1 MNGTVAFPIFLLQF
15 DKEQL
20 CIGCFHTSYRLFAK
34 CFLRKQ
40 SLHCN
45 ISLFR
50 TLPYSCL
57 CFQISV
63 YQFTDSLCPSTIFTS
78 SSKSVFTCFSNSRR
92 ERHGFLPFGSLSVGS
107 SFQLYT
113 KCGFPSI
120 WYLYW
125 YFLSALTLSP
135 GLNTLRLESRLV
147 CPPSCLCHYTRL
159 LSSGWLCR
167 YLSKATRRISLR
179 SP

>member
-63 YQFTDSLCPSTIFTS
+63 YQFTDSHL
-78 SSKSVFTCFSNSRR
+78 SVHDIYKQFQICVYLFSNSRR
-92 ERHGFLPFGSLSVGS
+92 ERHGLFTLWKFIRSS

-120 WYLYW
+120 SIFILIFSVCSY
-125 YFLSALTLSP
+125 TLS
-135 GLNTLRLESRLV
+135 
-147 CPPSCLCHYTRL
+147 
-159 LSSGWLCR
+159 
-167 YLSKATRRISLR
+167 R
-179 SP
+179 S